1 MLALRLENM
10 SKVTWDPP
18 EEKGRGLR
26 EVKGWRRGN
35 LSFLVFV
42 PFSKREE
49 KKVGKS

>member
-26 EVKGWRRGN
+26 EVKGRGN